1 VPRAKA
7 GSGGG
12 FLSGVRDGMA
22 TWLGGALCIALL
34 AVVMM
39 WFDMQSVKKDVDDL
53 KALKLDLMQ
62 RDMRQVKSLVRQIAL
77 KNGITL
83 PDE

>member
-1 VPRAKA
+1 
-7 GSGGG
+7 
-12 FLSGVRDGMA
+12 MA